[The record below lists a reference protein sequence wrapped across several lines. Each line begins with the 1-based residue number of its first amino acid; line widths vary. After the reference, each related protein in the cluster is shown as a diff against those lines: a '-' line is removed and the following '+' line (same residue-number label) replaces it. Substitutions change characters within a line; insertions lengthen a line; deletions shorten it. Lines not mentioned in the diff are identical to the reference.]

1 MHKPS
6 ISYLNQ
12 KNDSP
17 PGLAGLH
24 FSFHFGWE
32 KTMLN
37 KEFLQ
42 DLSARITRLLPM
54 AAGVRDDVE
63 KSVRDILQSAF
74 SRLNLV
80 TREEF
85 DAQLKVLA
93 RAEQT
98 IAALEEKIAR
108 LETMQQVNPPAGGDS
123 AGQ

>member
-1 MHKPS
+1 
-6 ISYLNQ
+6 
-12 KNDSP
+12 
-17 PGLAGLH
+17 
-24 FSFHFGWE
+24 
-32 KTMLN
+32 MLN

-54 AAGVRDDVE
+54 AAGVRDDME
-63 KSVRDILQSAF
+63 KNVRETLQGAF

-98 IAALEEKIAR
+98 IAALEEKVAMF
-108 LETMQQVNPPAGGDS
+108 EQAQQVNRPAGGDNAS
-123 AGQ
+123 Q

>member
-1 MHKPS
+1 
-6 ISYLNQ
+6 
-12 KNDSP
+12 
-17 PGLAGLH
+17 
-24 FSFHFGWE
+24 
-32 KTMLN
+32 MLN

-42 DLSARITRLLPM
+42 DLSTRITRLLPL

-63 KSVRDILQSAF
+63 KNVRDILQSAF

-98 IAALEEKIAR
+98 IAALEEKVAM
-108 LETMQQVNPPAGGDS
+108 LEAAQQVNSPAGGDN